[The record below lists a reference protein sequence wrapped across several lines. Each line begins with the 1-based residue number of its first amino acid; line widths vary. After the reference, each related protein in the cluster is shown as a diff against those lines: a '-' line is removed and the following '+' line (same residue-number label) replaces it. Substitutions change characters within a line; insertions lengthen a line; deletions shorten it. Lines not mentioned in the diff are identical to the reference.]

1 MCKHVLNAQVVLDR
15 DVYIIG
21 VYTRPLLREVVR
33 LRKVSRRAGQ
43 SSLEAFD
50 CSCRVSYDRSKEKVF
65 GCKKCKHVFRKNIL
79 YSILLLFTSRDFD
92 ETDEYCPNCDNHF
105 VIDAETTKSKAI
117 NEGKAGVVV
126 GVQGNSERE
135 VMELREMM
143 MKKMMEEG
151 VDEDL
156 LSDS

>member
-1 MCKHVLNAQVVLDR
+1 M
-15 DVYIIG
+15 
-21 VYTRPLLREVVR
+21 RE
-33 LRKVSRRAGQ
+33 VSRRAVR
-43 SSLEAFD
+43 SSLEAFH
-50 CSCRVSYDRSKEKVF
+50 CSRSVLDNRSKEEVF

-79 YSILLLFTSRDFD
+79 YSLLSVFRSRDFD
-92 ETDEYCPNCDNHF
+92 EADEYCPNCDNHF
-105 VIDAETTKSKAI
+105 VIDAETKKSKAI

-135 VMELREMM
+135 VLELREMM

>member
-1 MCKHVLNAQVVLDR
+1 MDN
-15 DVYIIG
+15 
-21 VYTRPLLREVVR
+21 
-33 LRKVSRRAGQ
+33 
-43 SSLEAFD
+43 
-50 CSCRVSYDRSKEKVF
+50 RSKEEVF

-79 YSILLLFTSRDFD
+79 YSLLSVFTSRDFD
-92 ETDEYCPNCDNHF
+92 EADEYCPNCDNHF
-105 VIDAETTKSKAI
+105 VIDAETKKSKAI

-135 VMELREMM
+135 VLELREMM